1 MQATKARSA
10 FAERAFRVFE
20 EECEVS
26 LAAELRNGD
35 FAVVG
40 SVRRAGR
47 LLNELELGDLL
58 SVCAASSVFRIK
70 NRSCM

>member
-26 LAAELRNGD
+26 LVAKLRTGD

-40 SVRRAGR
+40 ERKAGR
-47 LLNELELGDLL
+47 KAPQRPGIGGF
-58 SVCAASSVFRIK
+58 VVGMRCK
-70 NRSCM
+70 

>member
-10 FAERAFRVFE
+10 HAERAFRVFE

-35 FAVVG
+35 FAVVCE
-40 SVRRAGR
+40 RKAGR
-47 LLNELELGDLL
+47 KAPQRTGIGGF
-58 SVCAASSVFRIK
+58 VVGMRCK
-70 NRSCM
+70 

>member
-40 SVRRAGR
+40 ERKAGRR

-58 SVCAASSVFRIK
+58 SVCAASSVFRVK
-70 NRSCM
+70 KRSCM